1 MGPPKRSRLETNDTG
16 IERHVATPP
25 AAVAQM
31 NGLDRH
37 QMFGALTLLVAA
49 LFVMSGLPGPWRRQ
63 LRAAAI
69 GFFVVAL
76 VLALLEIALW
86 LGGPGR

>member
-1 MGPPKRSRLETNDTG
+1 MGDFN
-16 IERHVATPP
+16 
-25 AAVAQM
+25 
-31 NGLDRH
+31 RH

-49 LFVMSGLPGPWRRQ
+49 LFVMAGLPGPWRRQ
-63 LRAAAI
+63 LRAGAI
-69 GFFVVAL
+69 GFFIVAL

>member
-1 MGPPKRSRLETNDTG
+1 
-16 IERHVATPP
+16 
-25 AAVAQM
+25 M

-49 LFVMSGLPGPWRRQ
+49 LFVMAGLPGPWRRQ

-69 GFFVVAL
+69 GFFVVAV

-86 LGGPGR
+86 LGGSGR